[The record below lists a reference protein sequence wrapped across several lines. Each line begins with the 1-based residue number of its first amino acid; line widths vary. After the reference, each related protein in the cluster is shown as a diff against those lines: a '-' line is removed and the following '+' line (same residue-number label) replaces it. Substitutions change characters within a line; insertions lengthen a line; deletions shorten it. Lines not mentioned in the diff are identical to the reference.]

1 VTLLRLCNIC
11 RTEKMF
17 SLRSIQQM
25 SDEEDVIEVMRNNM
39 QINMPE
45 YVEDKVDLY

>member
-1 VTLLRLCNIC
+1 
-11 RTEKMF
+11 
-17 SLRSIQQM
+17 M